1 MATFDL
7 EAFVVNPTREVLNV
21 CRKCDLLEIARH
33 FNFPVS
39 ATLRVGELREAVL
52 AALVSK
58 EVLALLEPDS
68 FGGEATAEGAVA
80 SPVRLGLEGAA
91 ATQRPRAASPDVFAS
106 GAERKFSTSPV
117 RSSTETSPAD
127 VRVRIERLRIRKE
140 RESASV
146 SFSSG

>member
-68 FGGEATAEGAVA
+68 FGGVKASSVPVTALEEATV
-80 SPVRLGLEGAA
+80 
-91 ATQRPRAASPDVFAS
+91 
-106 GAERKFSTSPV
+106 KSTTVSK
-117 RSSTETSPAD
+117 TETVVTKTEEKKEAAEVQEGRMEEPA
-127 VRVRIERLRIRKE
+127 VEEKKE
-140 RESASV
+140 QEQVDAELV
-146 SFSSG
+146 AAE